1 MPITETPNTVNV
13 SSGES
18 NNDAPVAL
26 GSFQRIWN
34 RLSSV
39 LSRRQRDTGEDEVER
54 GEHQQQS
61 KDILH
66 VREGSHEEHAE
77 AGAIPVN
84 EPPAAA
90 TESQHHSQFSSTAF
104 DRLPQPVPVV
114 DIFFGPWWPTLAL
127 RIATRPVVVY
137 YSYFWLWSLIS
148 FSSGFGVSWNPIGF
162 EVILVIYILRWAV
175 LVIGIDT
182 IPILGIPIPGKRQ
195 LLWALFRWVQTFWV
209 SPACTSESYGPLITS
224 NRSIS

>member
-1 MPITETPNTVNV
+1 MSITETPNTVNV

-61 KDILH
+61 KDTVH
-66 VREGSHEEHAE
+66 VGEGSHEEHAE

-114 DIFFGPWWPTLAL
+114 DIFFGSWWPTLAL
-127 RIATRPVVVY
+127 RIATRPVLIY
-137 YSYFWLWSLIS
+137 LSSFWLLSLIPSS
-148 FSSGFGVSWNPIGF
+148 FVF
-162 EVILVIYILRWAV
+162 EVVLTIYILRWVA
-175 LVIGIDT
+175 LSMGIDT
-182 IPILGIPIPGKRQ
+182 IPSMGIPIPGKRQ
-195 LLWALFRWVQTFWV
+195 IFWVLFRWVQKFWV
-209 SPACTSESYGPLITS
+209 SPACASESDGSLIPN